1 MYLTIHQHL
10 RLGYRTETTTV
21 VSNLGRVLSQNQIN
35 LYQMT
40 SALFRFCY
48 IVVDF
53 TIIISILWHSVLTLS
68 LPSLE
73 ANYCFA
79 EPVEMFERCH
89 WRLGTL
95 VHREVSQLLNNLI
108 VRFCPLLSKIVFTS
122 IDSFLCDTST
132 KSLDFDKVSLSGIS
146 HIIYRR
152 GGKVSNVE
160 FKSHINPTL
169 WGDLPKAVNGN

>member
-53 TIIISILWHSVLTLS
+53 TIIISIL
-68 LPSLE
+68 
-73 ANYCFA
+73 
-79 EPVEMFERCH
+79 
-89 WRLGTL
+89 
-95 VHREVSQLLNNLI
+95 
-108 VRFCPLLSKIVFTS
+108 
-122 IDSFLCDTST
+122 
-132 KSLDFDKVSLSGIS
+132 
-146 HIIYRR
+146 
-152 GGKVSNVE
+152 
-160 FKSHINPTL
+160 
-169 WGDLPKAVNGN
+169 

>member
-10 RLGYRTETTTV
+10 WLGYRTETTTV
-21 VSNLGRVLSQNQIN
+21 VSNLGRVLSENQIN

-40 SALFRFCY
+40 SALFRLLYSSWLYNYNFN
-48 IVVDF
+48 IMTF
-53 TIIISILWHSVLTLS
+53 RTLS

-89 WRLGTL
+89 RPSGTL
-95 VHREVSQLLNNLI
+95 VHPEVSQLLNNLI
-108 VRFCPLLSKIVFTS
+108 VRFCPLLSNIVFTS
-122 IDSFLCDTST
+122 IDSFLCETST
-132 KSLDFDKVSLSGIS
+132 KSLDLDKVSRSGIS